1 MDLHLEL
8 ILELFE
14 CLFQIGQP
22 FFKDGLLS
30 RGRTHRGHDG
40 VEAVGGSRPEEK
52 GKFTRGE
59 EMQAWI
65 NRGSKDKRR
74 SRDSLD
80 REEGE
85 VVVQFFMVVD
95 GRNFYSYFPCH

>member
-14 CLFQIGQP
+14 CLFQISQP
-22 FFKDGLLS
+22 FFKGGLLS

-40 VEAVGGSRPEEK
+40 VEAAGGSRPEEK

-65 NRGSKDKRR
+65 NRGSKDERR

-80 REEGE
+80 RDEGE
-85 VVVQFFMVVD
+85 VVVQVFMMIERKKRGTVQ
-95 GRNFYSYFPCH
+95 

>member
-22 FFKDGLLS
+22 FFKGGLLR

-40 VEAVGGSRPEEK
+40 VEAARGSRPEEK

-65 NRGSKDKRR
+65 NRGSKDERR
-74 SRDSLD
+74 SQDSLD

-85 VVVQFFMVVD
+85 AVVQVFMMIERKKRGTVQ
-95 GRNFYSYFPCH
+95 